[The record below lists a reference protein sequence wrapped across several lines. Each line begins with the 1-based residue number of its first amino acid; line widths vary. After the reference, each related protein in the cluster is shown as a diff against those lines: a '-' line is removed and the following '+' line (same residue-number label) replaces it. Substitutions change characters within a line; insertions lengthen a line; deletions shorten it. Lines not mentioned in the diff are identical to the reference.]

1 MCIYRLS
8 TEEKIEYY
16 EYYICRLLSEDFE
29 QMLIRFDG
37 EEIYANVENRDK
49 VIELFNSRIEILE
62 EKVIGM
68 EVGNKCV

>member
-1 MCIYRLS
+1 MGVYRLP

-16 EYYICRLLSEDFE
+16 EYYISRLLSKDFE

-49 VIELFNSRIEILE
+49 VIELLNSRIEILE
-62 EKVIGM
+62 EKVIRW
-68 EVGNKCV
+68 K